1 MNVDHDSLES
11 VDALHIANL
20 SPFNETL
27 MNETNHLQSSS
38 FVSDILNS
46 VEISDEHEEDDEENQ
61 NFNLTRGDKETQT
74 SKDFKEPLLSY
85 ERFTAPVLLHFT
97 GLTPNRF
104 EFLYKRTKGHK
115 SPVECCLL
123 KDQLLITLMKY
134 KKNYEY
140 IDLAMYFG
148 INRNT
153 ISRIVH
159 IWTDIL
165 FICFH
170 KVDFWEMKYSRDDLY
185 TVMLD
190 CTEIPIEKPKD
201 ANMQQVT
208 WSNYKNT
215 NTFKSLIGNDEAGS
229 IIFISDIFV
238 GGISDREIVKKSG
251 ILDKLQPGDSVLAD
265 RGFVISDLLED
276 KNVLL
281 NLPPFLRNKTQFS
294 EDEVR
299 KTRRIASR
307 RITVENVIGQAK
319 KAKILTDR
327 CKSHLWPIMNKIHY
341 NCFSIANIRNPVVKI
356 PARDDT

>member
-1 MNVDHDSLES
+1 METES
-11 VDALHIANL
+11 
-20 SPFNETL
+20 PQ
-27 MNETNHLQSSS
+27 NETNELNDVDCAS
-38 FVSDILNS
+38 FVSDALNNLENINEYDDPNNKL
-46 VEISDEHEEDDEENQ
+46 EISDDEYEYEPYKEYEPIEVTYED
-61 NFNLTRGDKETQT
+61 KAVQT
-74 SKDFKEPLLSY
+74 SKHFIFEEPLVSFDKLKPS
-85 ERFTAPVLLHFT
+85 ELLHFT
-97 GLTPNRF
+97 GLTPTRF
-104 EFLYKRTKGHK
+104 EFLFKRAKVLK
-115 SPVECCLL
+115 SPVECCLQ

-140 IDLAMYFG
+140 TDLSIFFR
-148 INRNT
+148 IHRNT
-153 ISRIVH
+153 ISKIVH

-165 FICFH
+165 FICFQ
-170 KVDFWEMKYSRDDLY
+170 KVDFWELRYTRDDLY

-229 IIFISDIFV
+229 ITFISDLFV

-251 ILDKLQPGDSVLAD
+251 ILDKLQSGDCVLAD
-265 RGFVISDLLED
+265 RGFVISDLLEE

-281 NLPPFLRNKTQFS
+281 NLPPFLRNKPQFT

-307 RITVENVIGQAK
+307 RITVENVIGQGK

-341 NCFSIANIRNPVVKI
+341 NCFSIANIRNPVVSI
-356 PARDDT
+356 PSRDDT

>member
-1 MNVDHDSLES
+1 MENDICEHEILEPLLS
-11 VDALHIANL
+11 TKDAAMEIE
-20 SPFNETL
+20 STL
-27 MNETNHLQSSS
+27 NETNPNELIDVNHSS
-38 FVSDILNS
+38 FVSDVLNNL
-46 VEISDEHEEDDEENQ
+46 EIGDDEHEPNELDISDDEYEYEPYEEMEV
-61 NFNLTRGDKETQT
+61 TYEDKEVQT
-74 SKDFKEPLLSY
+74 SKHFIFEEPLVSFDKLKPS
-85 ERFTAPVLLHFT
+85 ELLHFT
-97 GLTPNRF
+97 GLTPKRF
-104 EFLYKRTKGHK
+104 EFLYKRAKVLK
-115 SPVECCLL
+115 SSVECCLF

-140 IDLAMYFG
+140 TDLSIFFR

-165 FICFH
+165 FICFQ
-170 KVDFWEMKYSRDDLY
+170 KVDFWELRYTREDLY

-190 CTEIPIEKPKD
+190 CTEIPIEKPKN

-229 IIFISDIFV
+229 IIFISDLFV

-251 ILDKLQPGDSVLAD
+251 ILDKLQPGDCVLAD
-265 RGFVISDLLED
+265 RGFVISDLLEE

-281 NLPPFLRNKTQFS
+281 NLPPFLRSKPQFT

-307 RITVENVIGQAK
+307 RITVENVIGQGK
-319 KAKILTDR
+319 K
-327 CKSHLWPIMNKIHY
+327 S
-341 NCFSIANIRNPVVKI
+341 KI
-356 PARDDT
+356 P